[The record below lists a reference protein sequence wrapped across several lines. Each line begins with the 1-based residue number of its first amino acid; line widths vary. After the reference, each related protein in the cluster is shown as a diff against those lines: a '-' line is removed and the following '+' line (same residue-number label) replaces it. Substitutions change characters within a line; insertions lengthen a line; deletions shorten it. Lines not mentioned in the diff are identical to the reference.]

1 MQFGPGFF
9 LLKKK
14 GLEGGIY
21 MHGLSTCKQYIFKKN
36 ETSGVSCKD
45 FIYGTG
51 IKVSSV

>member
-9 LLKKK
+9 FIKKK
-14 GLEGGIY
+14 DWRGA
-21 MHGLSTCKQYIFKKN
+21 YICMASVRVSNTFLKN

>member
-9 LLKKK
+9 FIKKK

-21 MHGLSTCKQYIFKKN
+21 ICMASVRVSNTFLKN